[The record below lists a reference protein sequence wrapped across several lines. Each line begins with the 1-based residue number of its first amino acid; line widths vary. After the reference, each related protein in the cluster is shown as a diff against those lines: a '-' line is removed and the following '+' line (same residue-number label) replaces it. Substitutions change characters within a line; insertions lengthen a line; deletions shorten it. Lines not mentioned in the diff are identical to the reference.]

1 MPYLGRQVTA
11 TGTTLGDLKITGTL
25 SADSINHKISFDQS
39 SAGVDVDDHIVIED
53 GGTDGSGTNASDNL
67 LLEDVTPNLI
77 PFSDINSGT
86 STSGHV
92 LTSQGDG
99 ASATFAAG
107 GGGLQSMQVFTSTG
121 TYTKPDGINRIKV
134 TVVGGGGGGGNNSAN
149 SSSGDIAS
157 GGGAGGAAIKI
168 IDASSISTE
177 SVTIGAGGNGA
188 TSGGHQGSAGGTSS
202 FGSHCSATG
211 GTGGKGGTNSPNSD
225 AGLPGPGGSGSSGT
239 VNITGMNGFGGD
251 QQGMLGGAGGA
262 SILGAGGNYTFN
274 QGSTPTTGQ
283 AGSQGGG
290 GGAGNQSGGSGDSE
304 GGNGGA
310 GIVVVEEFK

>member
-67 LLEDVTPNLI
+67 LLEDVTPN
-77 PFSDINSGT
+77 FVAGDDIS
-86 STSGHV
+86 S
-92 LTSQGDG
+92 LE
-99 ASATFAAG
+99 A
-107 GGGLQSMQVFTSTG
+107 GLQSMQVFTSTG
-121 TYTKPDGINRIKV
+121 TYTKPSGINRIKV
-134 TVVGGGGGGGNNSAN
+134 TVVGGGGGGGNNSSN

-177 SVTIGAGGNGA
+177 TVTIGAGGGGA
-188 TSGGHQGSAGGTSS
+188 TSGGAQGSAGGTSS

-225 AGLPGPGGSGSSGT
+225 AGLAGPGG
-239 VNITGMNGFGGD
+239 
-251 QQGMLGGAGGA
+251 
-262 SILGAGGNYTFN
+262 
-274 QGSTPTTGQ
+274 
-283 AGSQGGG
+283 
-290 GGAGNQSGGSGDSE
+290 
-304 GGNGGA
+304 
-310 GIVVVEEFK
+310 